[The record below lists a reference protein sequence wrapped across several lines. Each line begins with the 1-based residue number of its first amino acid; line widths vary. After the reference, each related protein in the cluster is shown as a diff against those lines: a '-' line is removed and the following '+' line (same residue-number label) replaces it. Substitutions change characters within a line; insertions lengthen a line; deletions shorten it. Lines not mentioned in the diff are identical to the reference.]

1 MINTATPTAAAE
13 EPQVADKPATKKSP
27 AAKKSAAKKSPAA
40 KKSAAKKSS
49 GARKKAA
56 TKKPVSRSAQGK
68 LAKKAASKAASKTK
82 PVKLAKQPKQK
93 VAKPKTTKADKP
105 KKPKL
110 VRDGF
115 TMPEQEYALLGQIKK
130 ACQAGGIAIK
140 KSELLRIGVA
150 QLAAM
155 NLKKLKAAQAALT
168 PLKAGRPKKSK

>member
-1 MINTATPTAAAE
+1 MQTRTA
-13 EPQVADKPATKKSP
+13 
-27 AAKKSAAKKSPAA
+27 
-40 KKSAAKKSS
+40 
-49 GARKKAA
+49 R
-56 TKKPVSRSAQGK
+56 RR
-68 LAKKAASKAASKTK
+68 ASIRA
-82 PVKLAKQPKQK
+82 
-93 VAKPKTTKADKP
+93 ADKP